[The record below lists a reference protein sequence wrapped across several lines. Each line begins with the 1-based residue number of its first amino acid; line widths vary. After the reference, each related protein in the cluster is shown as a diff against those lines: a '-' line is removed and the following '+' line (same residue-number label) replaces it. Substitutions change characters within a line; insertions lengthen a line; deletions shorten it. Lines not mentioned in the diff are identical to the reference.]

1 MLIDLPRFV
10 AAERPSWTELERQ
23 LDSLEGSATGGG
35 MSVEEARRFHFLY
48 QKVSADLARINTFAS
63 EPALRR
69 YLESL
74 TARAYAEVHETREKG
89 KRFAIATWFLRGFP
103 AAFRRHIRVFWLT
116 LLITLVGAAFGGFAV
131 TFDDE
136 SKEAIL
142 PEMFANHLGNPAER
156 VRREESGEDQGASI
170 GEKTAFSSYLMQ
182 NNIRVSLNALAFG
195 ATWGVGTILLL
206 FYNGVILGLVALD
219 YILAGQ
225 TVFLLGWL
233 LPHGVIEIPAVLIG
247 GQAGLVLGQALIGWG
262 TRVPLR
268 DRLRRIG
275 PDLGLL
281 ALGLS
286 GMLVW
291 AGLVEAFLSQYHAPI
306 IPYWLK
312 ILFGLVELAVLIAF
326 LNSGKSRGENP
337 KWT

>member
-10 AAERPSWTELERQ
+10 AAERPSWAELEQ
-23 LDSLEGSATGGG
+23 MLDGLENRAAGGG

-89 KRFAIATWFLRGFP
+89 RRFALGTWFFRGFP
-103 AAFRRHIRVFWLT
+103 AAFRRNIRAF
-116 LLITLVGAAFGGFAV
+116 LLATAVMMAGAIFGGFAV
-131 TFDDE
+131 TFDSE
-136 SKEAIL
+136 AKEAIM
-142 PEMFANHLGNPAER
+142 PQMFASHLGDPAER
-156 VRREESGEDQGASI
+156 VRREESGEEEGPSGSA
-170 GEKTAFSSYLMQ
+170 KAAFSAHLMR
-182 NNIRVSLNALAFG
+182 NNITVSLNALALG
-195 ATWGVGTILLL
+195 ATWGVGTIVVL
-206 FYNGVILGLVALD
+206 FYNGVVLGLVALD

-225 TVFLLGWL
+225 TIFLLGWL
-233 LPHGVIEIPAVLIG
+233 LPHGSIEIPAILIG
-247 GQAGLVLGQALIGWG
+247 GQSGLVLATALIGWG

-281 ALGLS
+281 CLGFGGL
-286 GMLVW
+286 LVW
-291 AGLVEAFLSQYHAPI
+291 AGLVEAFLSQYHAPV
-306 IPYWLK
+306 IPYSLK
-312 ILFGLVELAVLIAF
+312 IAFGIAELLVLAAF
-326 LNSGKSRGENP
+326 LNSGRSRPEN
-337 KWT
+337 